1 MKIYLRRKHLGET
14 FTEGRLYIDD
24 VFECFTVEDKDRKL
38 EEHGCSAKVQNKTC
52 IPRGEYELIIRYSNH
67 FKKHLIAVT
76 GVPCFEGILIHS
88 GNSSKD
94 TEGCIIV
101 GSVNDRNDDDW
112 VGGSRVAYDRLHKKV
127 KSALSMG
134 EKVFLVVS

>member
-1 MKIYLRRKHLGET
+1 MEIKLIRKHMGET
-14 FTEGRLYIDD
+14 FTEGRMYIDD

-38 EEHGCSAKVQNKTC
+38 EIHGCSAKVQNKTC
-52 IPRGEYELIIRYSNH
+52 IPRGEYELIIRFSNH

-101 GSVNDRNDDDW
+101 GSINNRDDDDF
-112 VGGSRVAYDRLHKKV
+112 VGASRIAYERLHKKV
-127 KSALSMG
+127 KNALSMG
-134 EKVFLVVS
+134 EKVYLEVA

>member
-1 MKIYLRRKHLGET
+1 MKLKMIRKYIGENH
-14 FTEGRLYIDD
+14 TEGRIYIDE

-38 EEHGCSAKVQNKTC
+38 EEHGCSTKVQNKTC
-52 IPRGEYELIIRYSNH
+52 IPRGEYELIIRFSNH
-67 FKKHLIAVT
+67 FQKHLIAVT

-101 GSVNDRNDDDW
+101 GSINNRDDDDF
-112 VGGSRVAYDRLHKKV
+112 VGASRIAYDRLHKKV

-134 EKVFLVVS
+134 EKVFLEIV